1 MSRTA
6 TQTVVPPKAQ
16 PRPAASGKGNHANL
30 SREAIADHIAAFRK
44 RGGRIEVLG
53 NTPLRVS
60 VPAASRSKNTASA
73 KTPAPATGKAAAA
86 GKTAG

>member
-6 TQTVVPPKAQ
+6 TQTVVQPKTQ
-16 PRPAASGKGNHANL
+16 PRTAASGKGNHANL

-44 RGGRIEVLG
+44 KGGRIEVLG

-60 VPAASRSKNTASA
+60 VPPASRSKSTA
-73 KTPAPATGKAAAA
+73 KTPAPAPAT

>member
-6 TQTVVPPKAQ
+6 TQTVVPPKATQ
-16 PRPAASGKGNHANL
+16 TRTASGKGNHANL
-30 SREAIADHIAAFRK
+30 SREAIADHLAAFRK
-44 RGGRIEVLG
+44 KGGRIEILG

-60 VPAASRSKNTASA
+60 VPPASRSKSSAHA
-73 KTPAPATGKAAAA
+73 KTPPAAVAPATT

>member
-6 TQTVVPPKAQ
+6 TQTVVQPKAQ

-30 SREAIADHIAAFRK
+30 SREAIADHLAAFRK

-53 NTPLRVS
+53 NTPLRAS
-60 VPAASRSKNTASA
+60 VPPASRSKSA
-73 KTPAPATGKAAAA
+73 AAKAAPAKSAAAVKVA
-86 GKTAG
+86 G